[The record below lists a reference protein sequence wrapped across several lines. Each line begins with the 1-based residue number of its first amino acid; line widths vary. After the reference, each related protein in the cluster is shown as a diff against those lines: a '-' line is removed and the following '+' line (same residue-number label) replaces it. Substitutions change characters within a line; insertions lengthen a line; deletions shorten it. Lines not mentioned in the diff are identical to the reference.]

1 MSKPMNRIGVYPNN
15 PVEVVNLKPDD
26 VIILHLTEDVDFEC
40 ANTLVK
46 DMQKTF
52 PNNTIICRHPSL
64 IENITFVKK
73 EENKIN
79 FEQPFL
85 SYSWE

>member
-1 MSKPMNRIGVYPNN
+1 MSKPINRIGVYPNN

-52 PNNTIICRHPSL
+52 PNNTVIYSHPSL